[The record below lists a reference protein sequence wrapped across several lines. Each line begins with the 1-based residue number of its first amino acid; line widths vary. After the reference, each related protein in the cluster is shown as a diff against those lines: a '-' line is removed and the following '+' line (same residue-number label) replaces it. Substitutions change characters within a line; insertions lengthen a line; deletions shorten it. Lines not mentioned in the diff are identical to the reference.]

1 MRITTE
7 DYHTGGEPFRIVTGG
22 APSLEGASV
31 LGCRDWAMRHADEV
45 RQLLVNEPRGHPDMY
60 GCHVVP
66 PDDEGAL
73 FGTVFFHKD
82 GYSLACGHGTIA
94 LGTWAVESGRVEAPE
109 NGETEVPIDVPSGR
123 VTARVRT
130 EGGRV
135 VSVVFRNVPAYVT
148 ARALKVPTTVGTVET
163 DVSWGG
169 TAYAS
174 VRASDVGLEITPGD
188 LPSLIG
194 LGREIKWAL
203 DDHPSAQHPDDS
215 RLSGIYGTILWEPVE
230 SDDGALHQRNVAVF
244 ADGQVDRSPCGSGTS
259 ARLALLDEDGLV
271 GEGDVLV
278 HHSIV
283 GTRFLGRITDRT
295 TVYGR
300 PAVVTEV
307 EGSAYRTGRHEFELD
322 DHDEL
327 GTGFQLR

>member
-22 APSLEGASV
+22 APPLEGASV
-31 LGCRDWAMRHADEV
+31 LACRDWAMRYADEV

-66 PDDEGAL
+66 PDDAGAV
-73 FGTVFFHKD
+73 FGAVFFHKD

-109 NGETEVPIDVPSGR
+109 DGETEVPIDVPSGR
-123 VTARVRT
+123 VAARVRT

-148 ARALKVPTTVGTVET
+148 ARALKVPTTVGIVEA

-174 VRASDVGLEITPGD
+174 VRAGEVGLTVTPED
-188 LPSLIG
+188 LPSLID
-194 LGREIKWAL
+194 LGREVKWAL
-203 DDHPSAQHPDDS
+203 NDHLSARHPVDP

-230 SDDGALHQRNVAVF
+230 GDDGSLHQRNVAVF

-259 ARLALLDEDGLV
+259 ARLALLDEDGAV
-271 GEGDVLV
+271 GNNGVLV

-295 TVYGR
+295 EVYGR

-307 EGSAYRTGRHEFELD
+307 EGSAYRTGRHEFVLD

-327 GTGFQLR
+327 GPGFQLR